1 MKDSNKNINTSQKE
15 LDINKIIK
23 GNSSNLIV
31 SYHPSNELPKKSPQN
46 FIKRHSPFLPKP
58 VYSMD
63 LSQEDGISL
72 NKNKQNKN
80 MHYFPRFAS
89 LTPQLVLKDHTHLG
103 KKKFHSKDEVYRST
117 PNYNHTMEIHSS
129 SPKIQYFNLDNLYN
143 NNLGFQSEKKMVEKH
158 L

>member
-31 SYHPSNELPKKSPQN
+31 SYNSSNELPKKSPLN
-46 FIKRHSPFLPKP
+46 FIKRHSPILPKP

-72 NKNKQNKN
+72 NKKKQNNN
-80 MHYFPRFAS
+80 MHYFPPFAT
-89 LTPQLVLKDHTHLG
+89 LTPQL
-103 KKKFHSKDEVYRST
+103 Y
-117 PNYNHTMEIHSS
+117 
-129 SPKIQYFNLDNLYN
+129 
-143 NNLGFQSEKKMVEKH
+143 
-158 L
+158 